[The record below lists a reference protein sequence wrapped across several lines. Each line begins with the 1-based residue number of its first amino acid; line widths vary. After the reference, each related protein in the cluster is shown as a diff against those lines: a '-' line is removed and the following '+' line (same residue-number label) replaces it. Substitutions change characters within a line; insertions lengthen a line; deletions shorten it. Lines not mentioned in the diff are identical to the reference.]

1 MTLYDQKFGTLGR
14 LPKAQPVPPPSPSVE
29 HPTDA
34 PAPAVAAPP
43 GKKGTTLAYSALV
56 AFSFLYF
63 ARPEDFIPGMA
74 NVPVGKISG
83 GLALLG
89 LALSW
94 GRLKG
99 KMPLAIKLVLVLLV
113 HMCIT
118 VPLAFWRG
126 GALDVVENQF
136 SKAAIVALLIAMIV
150 GSMVELRRLLWV
162 QAASVAVL
170 TVASIVVHPTA
181 AAGGIRLWGLGG
193 VFSNPNDFAIN
204 IAINFPLALAFIFA
218 SKGILKKLP
227 WAIAMLFLLYGVIA
241 TYSRSGLIAMVICFF
256 ICIWEFGI
264 KGKRPQII
272 AAAIFVL
279 IVAVGVGITTPRYVA
294 RISTLFTDADIQDS
308 GDRGSLDARKELLME
323 SIQVT
328 LEHPLFG
335 VGPGN
340 FQAYTQSWHVTHNT
354 YTELSSETGLIGL
367 GLFLAI
373 VVLTFRNLGKV
384 AKSERYK
391 NDPQMQLFTNA
402 LRAGLAAYVVGA
414 AFASTAYTLFPYFMV
429 AYASVMY
436 KIASAPEPAR
446 AQQPVGTSLN
456 ARNAKDPYG
465 KPEEHRL
472 AWTR

>member
-1 MTLYDQKFGTLGR
+1 MTFFDQKFGTPGR
-14 LPKAQPVPPPSPSVE
+14 LPKAEFVPRTPPTVASAPMV
-29 HPTDA
+29 
-34 PAPAVAAPP
+34 PAPPAR
-43 GKKGTTLAYSALV
+43 KGTTLAYSALV
-56 AFSFLYF
+56 TFSFLYF

-89 LALSW
+89 LVLSW
-94 GRLKG
+94 RRLKG
-99 KMPLAIKLVLVLLV
+99 KMPLAIKLVLILLV

-118 VPLAFWRG
+118 VPFAFWRG

-150 GSMVELRRLLWV
+150 GSLVELRRLLWV

-170 TVASIVVHPTA
+170 TVASIIVHPA
-181 AAGGIRLWGLGG
+181 AVGGSSIRLWGLGG

-204 IAINFPLALAFIFA
+204 IAINFPLALAFLFA

-227 WAIAMLFLLYGVIA
+227 WAAALLFLLYGVIA

-264 KGKRPQII
+264 KGKRPQIT
-272 AAAIFVL
+272 AAAIFIL
-279 IVAVGVGITTPRYVA
+279 MVAVGVAVTTPRYVA
-294 RISTLFTDADIQDS
+294 RVASLFTDEAAQDS
-308 GDRGSLDARKELLME
+308 GDHGSLDARRELLME
-323 SIQVT
+323 SIRVT
-328 LEHPLFG
+328 MEHPLFG

-340 FQAYTQSWHVTHNT
+340 FQAYTKSWHVTHNT

-367 GLFLAI
+367 GLFVAI
-373 VVLTFRNLGKV
+373 LGLTFRSLGKV
-384 AKSERYK
+384 SKSARYK
-391 NDPQMQLFTNA
+391 ADPQMQLFTNA

-436 KIASAPEPAR
+436 KIASAPEPAQV
-446 AQQPVGTSLN
+446 QQPVDTLN
-456 ARNAKDPYG
+456 ARNPQDPYG
-465 KPEEHRL
+465 KPEEHDL